1 MTTSDPTLHE
11 ELADRLHRA
20 MTERVAVPPLVAEH
34 PDLDVDDAYAIQQ
47 GLVRRILD
55 ADGGRPVG
63 YKLGLTSQP
72 MQEMLGVDQPDYAPV
87 LSTMVYADGHDIDL
101 DRYLQPKV
109 EAEIALV
116 LDRPLRGPGVTPMEA
131 WRAIGGAVAAIEMV
145 DSRIA
150 DWKIGL
156 VDTIADL
163 ASSGATVLGSRVVP
177 LSGAWEPRLVGM
189 VVARNGA
196 TVDSGAGAAALGD
209 PVAAVAWLANTLA
222 PYGVTLEA
230 GWFVMT
236 GALHRAFEV
245 TPGDVVRADFDRLG
259 TVTARFAASTADD
272 SGSTEEEGA

>member
-1 MTTSDPTLHE
+1 MSTEDE
-11 ELADRLHRA
+11 QRDQERADRLAERLHRA
-20 MTERVAVPPLVAEH
+20 MTSVTPVPPITADEDGASLT
-34 PDLDVDDAYAIQQ
+34 VDDAYLIQQ

-55 ADGGRPVG
+55 QDGGRTVG
-63 YKLGLTSQP
+63 YKLGLTSRP

-87 LSTMVYADGHDIDL
+87 LSSMVHGDGHEVDL
-101 DRYLQPKV
+101 SRYIAPKV

-116 LDRPLRGPGVTPMEA
+116 LDRPLRGPGVTAVDA
-131 WRAIGGAVAAIEMV
+131 WRAVGGAVAAIEMV

-177 LSGAWEPRLVGM
+177 LEGWDPRLVGM
-189 VVARNGA
+189 VVSRNGA
-196 TVDSGAGAAALGD
+196 TVDSGAGAAALGN
-209 PVAAVAWLANTLA
+209 PVAALAWLANTLA
-222 PYGVTLEA
+222 PYDVTLEA

-245 TPGDVVRADFDRLG
+245 EPGDVVRADFDRLG
-259 TVTARFAASTADD
+259 PVTARFRRA
-272 SGSTEEEGA
+272 